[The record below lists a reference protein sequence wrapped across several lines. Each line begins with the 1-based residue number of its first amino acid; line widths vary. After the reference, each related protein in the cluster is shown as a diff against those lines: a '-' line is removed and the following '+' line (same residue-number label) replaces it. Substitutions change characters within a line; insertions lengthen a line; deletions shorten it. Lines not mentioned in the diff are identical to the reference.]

1 MAGEELATLVSRFL
15 GHKEC
20 YNFHKMRL
28 RTEHAER
35 ADTFPE
41 LMISV
46 ALIVG
51 FFAAIFEVN
60 GACLRYISATKE
72 NVAAIQGV
80 QDRLETL
87 RSMAFSD
94 ILSATKMT
102 TTLTNPSNGADF
114 TITKVTETVTLTNY
128 PSGSPS
134 VTYTR
139 TPGASITPSASWT
152 GGASFPATATMIKAN
167 VRYNWTMTLAQRDRS
182 EETETII
189 STGVKR

>member
-1 MAGEELATLVSRFL
+1 
-15 GHKEC
+15 
-20 YNFHKMRL
+20 
-28 RTEHAER
+28 
-35 ADTFPE
+35 
-41 LMISV
+41 MISV
-46 ALIVG
+46 VLIVG

-60 GACLRYISATKE
+60 AACLRYISGTKE

-94 ILSATKMT
+94 LTSAAKLT
-102 TTLTNPSNGADF
+102 TTLTTPSNGADF
-114 TITKVTETVTLTNY
+114 TLKVTETVTLVNY

-134 VTYTR
+134 VTFTR
-139 TPGASITPSASWT
+139 TPGATVTPSAVWS
-152 GGASFPATATMIKAN
+152 GGSAFPATSTMVKAN
-167 VRYNWTMTLAQRDRS
+167 VRYDWSMALSQRQRS